1 MRMLRPGLPL
11 LLVVAALLFAPALYS
26 RGPWQVDELRYAEV
40 ARQMGEYGHLLVPHA
55 NGEVY
60 PEKPPLYFLL
70 VDLARPLTGDGI
82 AAGRLVAALSILA
95 SAWLLVP
102 LSRRLLGRSGPGWLG
117 ALVFLTTLMGID
129 RGEQGFIDSLL
140 VSLTT
145 GATVAL
151 LLSAGAET
159 TRRRWGLAAAGAA
172 CMAAAVLTKGPVGV
186 LCPVIGVV
194 AAGAVAHGRRGVPV
208 LPLLAAV
215 AAAAAVGLLWLVLAA
230 RDVGWWYFDRMLFA
244 QSAERAV
251 DSYAHAAPPW
261 YYLGSLARYLLPWT
275 ILVPGAAWLLW
286 RRRREGCA
294 RGAVAAAVFAL
305 AGVAVF
311 SAISGKR
318 PAYILPFY
326 PPLALVI
333 GWAILELAAGARW
346 FRSAAAERVPFYALA
361 ALPVVAGAAVG
372 AGSIAVGAGAIRIA
386 VAFGAGAAA
395 AAAGILALRAMR
407 ADDFPRVAAGAAAG
421 LALAVAG
428 AHLAIVPVLDPEK
441 SPDAFGAALV
451 EHFDPSEPYLLFG
464 STLDGR
470 VTFYTDREH
479 FDVVDRD
486 PAAVLAAADAPG
498 RARIVAEARDW
509 KDLPEAVRTRFAPIP
524 GTVIPIGRRDW
535 GVWRER

>member
-1 MRMLRPGLPL
+1 MRILRPGLPL
-11 LLVVAALLFAPALYS
+11 LLVVATLLFAPALSS

-70 VDLARPLTGDGI
+70 VDLVKPLTGGWI

-102 LSRRLLGRSGPGWLG
+102 LSRRLFGRTGPGWLG
-117 ALVFLTTLMGID
+117 ALIFLTTLMGID

-151 LLSAGAET
+151 LLAAGADT
-159 TRRRWGLAAAGAA
+159 ARRRWGLAAVGAA

-186 LCPVIGVV
+186 LCPVIGVI

-208 LPLLAAV
+208 LLLIAAI

-275 ILVPGAAWLLW
+275 FLVPGAAWLLW
-286 RRRREGCA
+286 RRRREASA

-305 AGVAVF
+305 AGIVVF

-333 GWAILELAAGARW
+333 GWAVLELAGGARW
-346 FRSAAAERVPFYALA
+346 FRSAWAERGPFYLVGALPLVGGAALA
-361 ALPVVAGAAVG
+361 A
-372 AGSIAVGAGAIRIA
+372 GSIVVGVGGIRIA
-386 VAFGAGAAA
+386 VAFAAGAAA
-395 AAAGILALRAMR
+395 AAAGVLALRAMR
-407 ADDFPRVAAGAAAG
+407 ADDFRRMAAAAAVG
-421 LALAVAG
+421 IALAVAG
-428 AHLAIVPVLDPEK
+428 AHLAIVPALDPEK
-441 SPDAFGAALV
+441 SPDAFGAALAR
-451 EHFDPSEPYLLFG
+451 HLDPAEPYLLFG
-464 STLDGR
+464 GTLDGR

-479 FDVVDRD
+479 FELVD
-486 PAAVLAAADAPG
+486 PAAVAATADAPG
-498 RARIVAEARDW
+498 RTRIVAQVRDW
-509 KDLPEAVRTRFAPIP
+509 EKLPETVRSRFAPIP
-524 GTVIPIGRRDW
+524 GAVVPVGRRDW
-535 GVWRER
+535 GIWREK